1 MSDGIA
7 IRPVGPDDLPGLPN
21 LLAQLGYPMP
31 AEEAARRLAAVQAT
45 PGHAVL
51 VAVREGAVLGL
62 MHLFLRP
69 ALEKP
74 PEAVVQA
81 LVVEAGLRGSGLGT
95 RLLRAAEDWARA
107 HGQPSVSLH
116 SGAQRAAAH
125 AFYAAQG
132 YARVGS
138 AVLFRKPVES
148 RRRPGGMIEAE

>member
-7 IRPVGPDDLPGLPN
+7 IRPVEAADLRALPG

-31 AEEAARRLAAVQAT
+31 EEEAARRLAAVRAA

-51 VAVREGAVLGL
+51 VAAREGEVLGL
-62 MHLFLRP
+62 MHIFLRP

-81 LVVEAGLRGSGLGT
+81 LVVEAGLRSSGLGG
-95 RLLRAAEDWARA
+95 RLLGAAEDWARA
-107 HGQPSVSLH
+107 DGQPSVSLH
-116 SGAQRAAAH
+116 SGMAREAAH

-132 YARVGS
+132 YARIGS
-138 AVLFRKPVES
+138 AVLFRKAV
-148 RRRPGGMIEAE
+148 

>member
-7 IRPVGPDDLPGLPN
+7 IRPVAEADLPALPG

-31 AEEAARRLAAVQAT
+31 VEEAARRLAAVQAA

-51 VAVREGAVLGL
+51 VAAREGRVLGL
-62 MHLFLRP
+62 LRLFLRP

-74 PEAVVQA
+74 PEVVVQA
-81 LVVEAGLRGSGLGT
+81 LVVEAGLRGSDLGG

-107 HGQPSVSLH
+107 QGQPSVSLH
-116 SGAQRAAAH
+116 SGAQRDAAH

-132 YARVGS
+132 YARLGS
-138 AVLFRKPVES
+138 AVLFRKPV
-148 RRRPGGMIEAE
+148 

>member
-1 MSDGIA
+1 MSGGIA
-7 IRPVGPDDLPGLPN
+7 IRPVEAVDLPALPG

-31 AEEAARRLAAVQAT
+31 VEEMARRLAAVRAA
-45 PGHAVL
+45 PDHAVL
-51 VAVREGAVLGL
+51 VAVGEGAVLGL

-74 PEAVVQA
+74 PEVVVQA
-81 LVVEAGLRGSGLGT
+81 LVVEAGLRGSGLGG

-107 HGQPSVSLH
+107 RGQASVSLH
-116 SGAQRAAAH
+116 SGMAREAAH

-138 AVLFRKPVES
+138 AVLFRKSV
-148 RRRPGGMIEAE
+148 